1 MFRMGDKICKKDE
14 SFETALKYNRRVLW
28 ANEVIVFYAY
38 DGGVTEQFSSAPPE
52 DFVIMPQPKRPVLKV
67 GDTVRLAHSVGKQRF
82 RVLYLIDE
90 YALIKDELATP
101 QEGTLLQIEL
111 AELLEPIGWGIT
123 RIDWDDDT
131 TWRVTITGTGK
142 IPDWMGETDHPL
154 S

>member
-1 MFRMGDKICKKDE
+1 MGDKICKKGE
-14 SFETALKYNRRVLW
+14 SFETAIKYNRRVLW
-28 ANEVIVFYAY
+28 ANDLVVFYAY

-52 DFVIMPQPKRPVLKV
+52 DFVILPQPKRPGLKV
-67 GDTVRLAHSVGKQRF
+67 GDRAKLAKSTGKTKF
-82 RVLYLIDE
+82 TIKHILEDK
-90 YALIKDELATP
+90 ALLKGDDGSITTMDLD
-101 QEGTLLQIEL
+101 
-111 AELLEPIGWGIT
+111 LLEPVNWNIT